1 MGKLLVVTRKPGER
15 ITIGPVISLE
25 LVEIDEARRAKL
37 ALVSPEPLTL
47 VSDSLR
53 IEERI
58 PATPEA
64 PARAEL
70 ALAVS
75 DSVVINDEIKL
86 MAVAVKGEQVRLGID
101 APVNVRIS
109 RLRAGD

>member
-1 MGKLLVVTRKPGER
+1 MLVLTRKPGER
-15 ITIGPVISLE
+15 IIIGQKISLE

-37 ALVSPEPLTL
+37 ALVSPEPLSL

-53 IEERI
+53 LETTI
-58 PATPEA
+58 PATPDA

-75 DSVVINDEIKL
+75 DAVVINNEIKL

-101 APVNVRIS
+101 APGDVRIS
-109 RLRAGD
+109 RDQDGD